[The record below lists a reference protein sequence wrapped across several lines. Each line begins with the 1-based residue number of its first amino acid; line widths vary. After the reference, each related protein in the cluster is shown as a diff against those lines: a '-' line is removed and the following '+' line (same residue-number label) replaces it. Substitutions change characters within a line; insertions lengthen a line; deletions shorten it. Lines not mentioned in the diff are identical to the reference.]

1 MPVLRY
7 LVTGANIA
15 AMEAR
20 KASPSISATIIM
32 ENNINPSDNKIWRG
46 VLAILF
52 ASTLASPTCAERI
65 NQEGRILGPLPVVT
79 TPTLFNTPAGDAM
92 VSAMQIMPRDNAWN
106 EDISQRPPLTNS
118 GPMIA
123 QVISD
128 LASNRRTLRP
138 FYEMNYALVP
148 DNQPRLTI
156 PFFNYADE
164 SDLDG
169 GTFPNGSYPIP
180 PNLPVESWPKGTGN
194 LTLQQWQ
201 QDVNNTGGDRH
212 AIIVA
217 PGAGSIWET
226 WLTKLTSSGWEA
238 SNGAKFD
245 LNSNALRPA
254 SWTSGD
260 AAGLPM
266 FPALVRYDECRRGMV
281 EHAMRLVVA
290 KTRREYIYPARHY
303 ASSIPATSV
312 NYPAMGQRMRLKAGF
327 VIPEN
332 WTIEEKAVLRAFKKY
347 GAIVADNGNFFSI
360 SVCPDDRFA
369 NNAFDHLSTITIDNF
384 EVISTTG
391 PEEGP
396 RSPGA
401 PTVEAGP
408 DQFLEFPANA
418 SLSGVVNA
426 PLGNAA
432 VQWQLYSGPA
442 PVTFADSSHAITTAS
457 FNQPG
462 SYTLMLSAND
472 SVHTVAYD
480 ALVVHVTGRA
490 SMGNIST
497 RADVHTG
504 QGVSIGG
511 FIIAGNVPKNVII
524 RAIGPS
530 LAGLGIQGALADP
543 TLELRDSSGNLL
555 QANDNWKDTQEQ
567 AIRDT
572 MLAPSNDLE
581 SALVASL
588 APGAYTAV
596 MSGKNNTT
604 GVGLVEIYDLQRC
617 PTSKLANISTRGS
630 VGSNQNVMIG
640 GLILLGPDPA
650 KILFR
655 AIGPSLAGGGVQS
668 ALADPQMDLFDGQG
682 TRIATNNNWRD
693 SQQTLIQDT
702 GAAPTDDAESAIL
715 SDLAPGSYTAV
726 VSGVNGGTGAALIEA
741 YYLQ

>member
-1 MPVLRY
+1 MAQKTKSSGISAGRIVLVVL
-7 LVTGANIA
+7 LVT
-15 AMEAR
+15 
-20 KASPSISATIIM
+20 
-32 ENNINPSDNKIWRG
+32 
-46 VLAILF
+46 ILSF
-52 ASTLASPTCAERI
+52 TTRAERI
-65 NQEGRILGPLPVVT
+65 NQEGRILGPPPVAT
-79 TPTLFNTPAGDAM
+79 TPILFNTSAGDAI
-92 VSAMQIMPRDNAWN
+92 VSAMQIMPRDSAWN
-106 EDISQRPPLTNS
+106 EDISQRPLLPNS
-118 GPMIA
+118 SAIIA
-123 QVISD
+123 QVVSD
-128 LASNRRTLRP
+128 LAVNRRTLRP

-156 PFFNYADE
+156 PFFNYPDE

-180 PNLPVESWPKGTGN
+180 PNLPIETWPKGTGN

-217 PGAGSIWET
+217 PGAGAIWET
-226 WLTKLTSSGWEA
+226 WLTRLTPNGWEA

-254 SWTSGD
+254 GWTSGD

-290 KTRREYIYPARHY
+290 KSRREYIYPARHF

-312 NYPAMGQRMRLKAGF
+312 NYPAMGQRVRLKAGF

-408 DQFLEFPANA
+408 DQFIEFPANA
-418 SLSGVVNA
+418 MLNGIVNA

-432 VQWQLYSGPA
+432 IQWQLYSGPA
-442 PVTFADSSHAITTAS
+442 GVTFADSSHAITTAS

-462 SYTLMLSAND
+462 TYTLMLSAND

-497 RADVHTG
+497 RMDVRTG
-504 QGVSIGG
+504 QNVSIGG
-511 FIIAGNVPKNVII
+511 FIIAGNVPKNVIV

-530 LAGLGIQGALADP
+530 LASLGLQGALADP
-543 TLELRDSSGNLL
+543 TLELRDSSGNVLL
-555 QANDNWKDTQEQ
+555 TNDNWKDTQEQ

-581 SALVASL
+581 SAIVTSL
-588 APGAYTAV
+588 PPGAYTAV

-604 GVGLVEIYDLQRC
+604 GIGLVEVYDLQHG

-630 VGSNQNVMIG
+630 VGNGQNVMIG

-655 AIGPSLAGGGVQS
+655 AIGPSLAGGGIQS
-668 ALADPQMDLFDGQG
+668 ALADPQLDLFDGQG
-682 TRIATNNNWRD
+682 TRIGTNNNWRD

-702 GAAPTDDAESAIL
+702 GAAPEDDAESAIL

-726 VSGVNGGTGAALIEA
+726 VSGVNGGTGTALIEA